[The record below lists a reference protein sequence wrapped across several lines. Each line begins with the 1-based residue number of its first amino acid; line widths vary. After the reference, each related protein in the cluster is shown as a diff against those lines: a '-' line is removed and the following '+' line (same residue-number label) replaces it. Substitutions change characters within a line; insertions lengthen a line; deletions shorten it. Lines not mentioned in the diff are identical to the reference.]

1 MSSELEENEEIVIE
15 TPMWKLVLGWFWL
28 IMFILAVI
36 GLLILYFGDY
46 FKVPYKNTEKHRL
59 ENSNK
64 NK

>member
-36 GLLILYFGDY
+36 GLLILYFLDK
-46 FKVPYKNTEKHRL
+46 FKVPRENTEKYRL
-59 ENSNK
+59 ENK
-64 NK
+64 RKR